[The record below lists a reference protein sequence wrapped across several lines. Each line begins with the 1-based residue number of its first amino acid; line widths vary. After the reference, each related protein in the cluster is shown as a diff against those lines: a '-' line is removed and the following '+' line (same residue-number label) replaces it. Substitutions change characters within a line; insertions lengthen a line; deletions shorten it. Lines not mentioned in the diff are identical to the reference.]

1 MSGIRVEL
9 ELDTGEFTSRVLHA
23 GESLQQFNRNV
34 GAGIVSMRALETNSR
49 SVLST
54 LRDLSIVI
62 GIGSQALNTI
72 RQVTTGWIGDIVR
85 VNAEMERMSVLMRTL
100 SRASDPVRE
109 AAENVRFLRTTAL
122 SAPYSLQALSDVFVK
137 LKSTG
142 IDPTKGSLMA
152 LVDGVAAF
160 GGTEE
165 TLKRATIAI
174 QQMSGKGVIQMEE
187 LRQQLGEAIPR
198 ATELMARGLGVA
210 YSKLVA
216 DIATGRL
223 EASTALR
230 ALEVEM
236 RNVFGGAAQ
245 EQMST
250 FSGLVSTIGTSF
262 QDLAIKVGNTGF
274 FDNLKRQLADL
285 RTALSSNAANVL
297 ANDIGRALNTS
308 VTILRDV
315 VDWVIRYRQEIMN
328 VGQAILFAFGG
339 TVVIRSLLSM
349 SAGVA
354 GLITQF
360 RLLQGSVAASMVG
373 IQMASA
379 SGAAGVSALTVA
391 SRGLW
396 AALIPIGGVLG
407 VVAGWLPIVAGAA
420 VAAAS
425 YFGLFSDKLKDSYD
439 DAQKYGIQTRQQA
452 DEVAKYLDRKEQELD
467 QIIKMRDARLALWNE
482 QGGRHLRKAV
492 NEAFNPEIE
501 ARQAEVDKL
510 RAEKKKLT
518 EDFEGREAQRG
529 AQSRVEQINKLIA
542 DEQRAYD
549 TRAIAIKQAYEK
561 ERVDTAAKNKSVAEL
576 DQRYGEESRRVSME
590 LLDRKIALYQGYY
603 DELEKQAQSD
613 VESQRRAAQLAL
625 DTIRPILNQLYD
637 DRAFKRS
644 QAMGSPLIQPT
655 LDDDKLYKK
664 GQQALA
670 NLNSE
675 VTGLKASLR
684 GANAEVVELNQKL
697 VDGKYGDADVKRVR
711 ELIDALVQAK
721 AEKEALDEIMQGRKK
736 FDTDVKNLMIK
747 FQEEILAAQTEG
759 MSEVDKLLV
768 RVQSGLY
775 KGVGN
780 GQTPLQK
787 SVQDVTVQLGGAT
800 NAAGVAG
807 AAMRNNVFGS
817 ATVSAGNQLVTVVDK
832 ANEAFTRLRRTI
844 EGTDPAGVFQKMAA
858 GGQAFEMWKSSV
870 GAGPDFKPTSTSPQ
884 PNEQAAVATIDPLLQ
899 KVIELARTLSPVG
912 FNIVEGARSIERQK
926 EMVASGKSMTINSNH
941 LTGSAFDFV
950 AVDGSGKRTYDENLM
965 RAVADAF
972 KAAAKQ
978 LGLGV
983 NWGGDWQKFKDTPH
997 IELQSQYR
1005 PVNRNDSQLPIPGN
1019 LTPEQQAMFAQAK
1032 IVEQRVN
1039 SLNFDT
1045 GLKKAID
1052 DLKTSI
1058 TEVGDAAEGTNKR
1071 VAAMRK
1077 SIADGKYGADK
1088 NPDSDRY
1095 KELLK
1100 LAGQLDAAET
1110 AAAKKKRDRTIAD
1123 TATEGMVRSQE
1134 DLASRSEA
1142 AMRRIFDPQQL
1153 KSSDA
1158 FFRKQKELAKQTD
1171 AIGSY
1176 YGFDSDTYKRALAD
1190 ATNQLQEFRNL
1201 EVREAVAS
1209 YATQN
1214 QELRRSLMTESQAR
1228 EDETQKEIDR
1238 ARKVLEAFRGTAEER
1253 AQIEEVVQTRIG
1265 LLRAKAAQ
1273 QGPWAQQLREWG
1285 DLWGNMEKSATNA
1298 LNSVTDQIA
1307 ELVTT
1312 GKADFASMFQSI
1324 AKDMVKQFLN
1334 FSVSSLLGN
1343 MGGKT
1348 GGGSGVSIMELL
1360 AKIGAKLFGGFRA
1373 AGGPVRGD
1381 KAYVVGE
1388 KGPELF
1394 APGMRGSI
1402 IPHNVLRSIQAP
1414 SAIVN
1419 QSVTPQNVQAMT
1431 FAPTI
1436 QFQGNGGSHAENRD
1450 LSEQM
1455 VRGMRDMVREE
1466 MFEFVRRQQRHNGIL
1481 SRY

>member
-23 GESLQQFNRNV
+23 GESLQQFNRSV
-34 GAGIVSMRALETNSR
+34 GAGIVSMRAMETSSR

-72 RQVTTGWIGDIVR
+72 RQVTTGWVGDIVR

-109 AAENVRFLRTTAL
+109 AAENVRYLRTTAL

-142 IDPTKGSLMA
+142 IDPTKGALMS

-174 QQMSGKGVIQMEE
+174 QQMAGKGVIQMEE

-216 DIATGRL
+216 DIATGRV
-223 EASTALR
+223 EATTALK

-245 EQMST
+245 EQMNT
-250 FSGLVSTIGTSF
+250 FTGLVSTIGTSF

-274 FDNLKRQLADL
+274 FDNLKRQLSDL

-297 ANDIGRALNTS
+297 ANDIGKALNTT

-328 VGQAILFAFGG
+328 VGQAVLYAFGG
-339 TVVIRSLLSM
+339 TVVIRSILSM
-349 SAGVA
+349 SSGIA
-354 GLITQF
+354 GLITQY
-360 RLLQGSVAASMVG
+360 RLLQGSIAAASLG
-373 IQMASA
+373 IQMSSA
-379 SGAAGVSALTVA
+379 AGAAGLSGMTIAA
-391 SRGLW
+391 RSLW

-407 VVAGWLPIVAGAA
+407 VVAGWLPLVVGGA
-420 VAAAS
+420 VAAAG
-425 YFGLFSDKLKDSYD
+425 YFGLFSDKLKETYQ

-452 DEVAKYLDRKEQELD
+452 DDVAKYLDRKEQELD
-467 QIIKMRDARLALWNE
+467 QIIKMRDARLAMWNE
-482 QGGRHLRKAV
+482 QGGRHFRKAIS
-492 NEAFNPEIE
+492 EAFDPEIE

-510 RAEKKKLT
+510 RAEKKKLN

-529 AQSRVEQINKLIA
+529 AQTRVDAINKQIA

-549 TRAIAIKQAYEK
+549 SRAITLKQAYEK

-576 DQRYGEESRRVSME
+576 DQRYGEESRRISMD
-590 LLDRKIALYQGYY
+590 LLDRKIELYQGYY
-603 DELEKQAQSD
+603 DELAKQAQSD

-644 QAMGSPLIQPT
+644 QSMGTPLIQPT

-670 NLNSE
+670 NLNAE
-675 VTGLKASLR
+675 VVGLKASLR

-697 VDGKYGDADVKRVR
+697 IDGKYGDADVKRVR
-711 ELIDALVQAK
+711 ELIDALVMAK
-721 AEKEALDEIMQGRKK
+721 AEKEALDEVMQGRKK
-736 FDTDVKNLMIK
+736 FDTDVRNLMIK
-747 FQEEILAAQTEG
+747 FQEEILDAQTQG
-759 MSEVDKLLV
+759 LSEVDKLFV
-768 RVQSGLY
+768 RINSGLY

-787 SVQDVTVQLGGAT
+787 SVQDVTAQLGGANT
-800 NAAGVAG
+800 AAAAAGVSIRTNA
-807 AAMRNNVFGS
+807 FGS
-817 ATVSAGNQLVTVVDK
+817 ATLSAGNTFVSVVDK
-832 ANEAFTRLRRTI
+832 ANEAWSRLRTNI
-844 EGTDPAGVFQKMAA
+844 EGTNPASVFQKLAA
-858 GGQAFEMWKSSV
+858 GGQAFGMWQNAV
-870 GAGPDFKPTSTSPQ
+870 GAPDYKPTSTSPQ
-884 PNEQAAVATIDPLLQ
+884 PNEQAAVATVDPLLQ

-926 EMVASGKSMTINSNH
+926 EMVASGKSMTMNSNH

-950 AVDGSGKRTYDENLM
+950 AVDANGKRTYDEALM
-965 RAVADAF
+965 RTVADAF

-997 IELQSQYR
+997 VELQSQYR
-1005 PVNRNDSQLPIPGN
+1005 PVNKNDSQLPIPSN
-1019 LTPEQQAMFAQAK
+1019 MTQEQQASAAQLRQL
-1032 IVEQRVN
+1032 EQRAN
-1039 SLNFDT
+1039 AEKFDA

-1077 SIADGKYGADK
+1077 SIADGKYGDNK

-1171 AIGSY
+1171 AIGNY
-1176 YGFDSDTYKRALAD
+1176 FGFDSDTYKRALAD

-1209 YATQN
+1209 YAQQN
-1214 QELRRSLMTESQAR
+1214 QELKRSLMTESQAR
-1228 EDETQKEIDR
+1228 QDETAKEIDR

-1253 AQIEEVVQTRIG
+1253 AQIEEVVQTRIA

-1273 QGPWAQQLREWG
+1273 QGPWAQQLKEWG

-1373 AGGPVRGD
+1373 AGGPVRSD

-1402 IPHNVLRSIQAP
+1402 IPHNLLRSIQAP

-1450 LSEQM
+1450 LSDQM
-1455 VRGMRDMVREE
+1455 VKGMRSMVREE
-1466 MFEFVRRQQRHNGIL
+1466 MFEFLRKQHRFNGAMGT
-1481 SRY
+1481 